1 MPSISA
7 SAVSLIIKWFRSDKA
22 AQEDEQATRRNIQDS
37 YIRPQDHR
45 PPNSLGSNITIDR
58 VDVQEWPL
66 YRISTTDSQNKSQ
79 QRKALLYIHGGSFFK
94 EIYPQHWK
102 LAAQIASETDLD
114 VLIPIYPLVP
124 RPVATAQKL
133 ADGFVDICRLSKQP
147 IVSIAGDSA
156 GGTLALST
164 TLHLRDTAPELFAK
178 VRSLILIA
186 PLLDCA
192 VDHPEAL
199 RLAKIDFW
207 LGVTSL
213 RISGKMFAG
222 DLPIKH
228 PLVSP
233 LYGDM
238 KNLPPLLM
246 FGGPM
251 DLLCADARRLKSKLL
266 GENVDEAPAGRERGE
281 SVETDR
287 LVYVEKE
294 GMIHVWP
301 LLPHSEGAE
310 GRKMISAFAHGR
322 VALQD
327 VSIHFR
333 YTGSGPPLL
342 LVHGNPQH
350 SLTWQFIGPILAQ
363 NYTVIAPD
371 NRGAGDS
378 SVPPDGNY
386 TAAASA
392 EDLKGV
398 LDFLNITSA
407 YVFAHDKGV
416 GMATALAIKYP
427 DLVKRLAL
435 AEYVLPG
442 FTYEQSSNPAPFWD
456 LYQNWQSAFFQVP
469 DLAEFLMSGKEKQF
483 LQWYFYHGSYSGVE
497 SFSEETVNR
506 YTSSISKPGFLRA
519 MLGPF
524 SSSTVYQDRKFFK
537 AALNESRLSVPL
549 LGMGGEASLGLK
561 SVLKQ
566 TFEPV
571 SSDLEIDVIPKAGH
585 WVADE
590 NPRWTAKR
598 VAKFFGEDDDTLSKV
613 DLG

>member
-7 SAVSLIIKWFRSDKA
+7 SVVSLIIKLFLQNKA
-22 AQEDEQATRRNIQDS
+22 VQEDEEATRRNIHDT

-45 PPNSLGSNITIDR
+45 PPSNLGSNITIDR
-58 VDVQEWPL
+58 FDVQEWPL
-66 YRISTTDSQNKSQ
+66 YKISTKNSQSKSQ
-79 QRKALLYIHGGSFFK
+79 QRKALLYIHGGSFFE

-199 RLAKIDFW
+199 RLVKIDFW

-238 KNLPPLLM
+238 DKLPPLLM
-246 FGGPM
+246 FGGPR

-266 GENVDEAPAGRERGE
+266 GKDVDEAPAG

-294 GMIHVWP
+294 GMLHVWP

-310 GRKMISAFAHGR
+310 GRKMIS
-322 VALQD
+322 
-327 VSIHFR
+327 
-333 YTGSGPPLL
+333 
-342 LVHGNPQH
+342 
-350 SLTWQFIGPILAQ
+350 
-363 NYTVIAPD
+363 
-371 NRGAGDS
+371 
-378 SVPPDGNY
+378 
-386 TAAASA
+386 
-392 EDLKGV
+392 
-398 LDFLNITSA
+398 
-407 YVFAHDKGV
+407 
-416 GMATALAIKYP
+416 
-427 DLVKRLAL
+427 
-435 AEYVLPG
+435 
-442 FTYEQSSNPAPFWD
+442 
-456 LYQNWQSAFFQVP
+456 
-469 DLAEFLMSGKEKQF
+469 
-483 LQWYFYHGSYSGVE
+483 
-497 SFSEETVNR
+497 SFVN
-506 YTSSISKPGFLRA
+506 KH
-519 MLGPF
+519 
-524 SSSTVYQDRKFFK
+524 
-537 AALNESRLSVPL
+537 
-549 LGMGGEASLGLK
+549 
-561 SVLKQ
+561 
-566 TFEPV
+566 
-571 SSDLEIDVIPKAGH
+571 LE
-585 WVADE
+585 
-590 NPRWTAKR
+590 R
-598 VAKFFGEDDDTLSKV
+598 
-613 DLG
+613 

>member
-7 SAVSLIIKWFRSDKA
+7 SVVSLIIKWFLQNKGV
-22 AQEDEQATRRNIQDS
+22 QEDEEATRQNIHDT

-45 PPNSLGSNITIDR
+45 PPSNLGPNITIDR

-66 YRISTTDSQNKSQ
+66 YKISTKNSQSKSQ

-102 LAAQIASETDLD
+102 LAVQIVSETDLD

-164 TLHLRDTAPELFAK
+164 TLHLRDTAPELFGK

-207 LGVTSL
+207 LGVTGL

-238 KNLPPLLM
+238 DKLPPLLM
-246 FGGPM
+246 FGGPR

-266 GENVDEAPAGRERGE
+266 GKDVDEAPAG

-294 GMIHVWP
+294 GMLHVWP

-310 GRKMISAFAHGR
+310 GRKMIS
-322 VALQD
+322 
-327 VSIHFR
+327 
-333 YTGSGPPLL
+333 
-342 LVHGNPQH
+342 
-350 SLTWQFIGPILAQ
+350 
-363 NYTVIAPD
+363 
-371 NRGAGDS
+371 
-378 SVPPDGNY
+378 
-386 TAAASA
+386 
-392 EDLKGV
+392 
-398 LDFLNITSA
+398 
-407 YVFAHDKGV
+407 
-416 GMATALAIKYP
+416 
-427 DLVKRLAL
+427 
-435 AEYVLPG
+435 
-442 FTYEQSSNPAPFWD
+442 
-456 LYQNWQSAFFQVP
+456 
-469 DLAEFLMSGKEKQF
+469 
-483 LQWYFYHGSYSGVE
+483 
-497 SFSEETVNR
+497 SFVN
-506 YTSSISKPGFLRA
+506 KH
-519 MLGPF
+519 
-524 SSSTVYQDRKFFK
+524 
-537 AALNESRLSVPL
+537 
-549 LGMGGEASLGLK
+549 
-561 SVLKQ
+561 
-566 TFEPV
+566 
-571 SSDLEIDVIPKAGH
+571 LE
-585 WVADE
+585 
-590 NPRWTAKR
+590 R
-598 VAKFFGEDDDTLSKV
+598 
-613 DLG
+613 